1 MSRRLVSRADRK
13 ALRNLHYLE
22 TIERKRNTGR
32 ILDPLG
38 LPAGSN
44 HEPQPMGINPVLQML
59 WPLFAQ
65 SIHDLIAADNQPTP
79 AKLVD
84 TAWEIANRSIEKM
97 GFRFVYPMV
106 AMVAPPPE
114 SQPETQ
120 ESDKATADAD
130 PKLD

>member
-1 MSRRLVSRADRK
+1 MCAVSKGRRETAFFTLVLKFPK
-13 ALRNLHYLE
+13 APSHE
-22 TIERKRNTGR
+22 TVSN
-32 ILDPLG
+32 PLSLSG
-38 LPAGSN
+38 TSTT
-44 HEPQPMGINPVLQML
+44 
-59 WPLFAQ
+59 LFAQ

-97 GFRFVYPMV
+97 GFKFVYPMG
-106 AMVAPPPE
+106 AMVAPPPEE

-130 PKLD
+130 AKLD